1 MEMQNPDQTWL
12 FDGEP
17 ENVDLKVVA
26 TSPVDGGYVVAL
38 KLASDTI
45 RLAATRHPAKYVAA
59 WRNNARRLGL
69 PDVVRVM
76 VSPPH
81 LRYQAVKRG
90 LARLMVDH
98 KDAESDAYRV
108 DLSEMT
114 RIAREVFEA
123 AGIE

>member
-1 MEMQNPDQTWL
+1 MKMQNLDQTWL

-81 LRYQAVKRG
+81 LRYEAVKRG
-90 LARLMVDH
+90 LARVMADH
-98 KDAESDAYRV
+98 KDAESDAYR
-108 DLSEMT
+108 LGIGEMT
-114 RIAREVFEA
+114 RIAREVFEV
-123 AGIE
+123 AGLE